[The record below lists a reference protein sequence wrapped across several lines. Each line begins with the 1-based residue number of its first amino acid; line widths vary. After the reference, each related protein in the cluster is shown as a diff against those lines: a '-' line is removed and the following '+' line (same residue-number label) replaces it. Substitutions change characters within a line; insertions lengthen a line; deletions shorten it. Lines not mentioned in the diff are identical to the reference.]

1 MSRARKRM
9 DAAIRTRR
17 NLEVLLDYAIRRGDE
32 EDAERLRQRL
42 KHQGK
47 RL

>member
-17 NLEVLLDYAIRRGDE
+17 NLEVLLDLAIERGDE
-32 EDAERLRQRL
+32 EDVERLRHRL